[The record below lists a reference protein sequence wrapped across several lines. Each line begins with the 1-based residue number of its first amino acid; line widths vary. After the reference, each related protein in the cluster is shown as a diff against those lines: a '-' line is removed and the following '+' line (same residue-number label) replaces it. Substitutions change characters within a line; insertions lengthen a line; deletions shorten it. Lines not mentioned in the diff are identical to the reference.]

1 MNKKKT
7 FGTSHHDLFTGEP
20 IDINELV
27 LKLAQKLA
35 DPASVG
41 GSKKKMSYSIS
52 PLAQVL
58 IKKVAQETGA
68 TQGSIVEAA
77 PLLFAKMAMDSL
89 ERRST
94 ALGTLKTLKEQISRS
109 LSSFTTLAP
118 HLKPYTDQVET
129 IMEEIMDMEKEAVAS
144 KNLQGVSIGNH
155 PSLNGL
161 KIGKGGAPPYNK
173 EIRDFLGENEQL
185 GPLFQQYQEQASSE
199 IPEKRH

>member
-7 FGTSHHDLFTGEP
+7 LGTSHHDLFTGEP

-35 DPASVG
+35 DPTSTG

-94 ALGTLKTLKEQISRS
+94 ALGTLKTLKDQISRS
-109 LSSFTTLAP
+109 LSSFAKLAP
-118 HLKPYTDQVET
+118 HLKSYTDQVEKM
-129 IMEEIMDMEKEAVAS
+129 MEEIMDMEKEAVAS
-144 KNLQGVSIGNH
+144 KNLQGVDTGNH
-155 PSLNGL
+155 PCLNGL
-161 KIGKGGAPPYNK
+161 KIGKGELPPYNK
-173 EIRDFLGENEQL
+173 EIRDFLGGNEL
-185 GPLFQQYQEQASSE
+185 LAPLFQQYQE
-199 IPEKRH
+199 